1 MNISVN
7 RAELLKAVVNV
18 SKAINSASV
27 SAVPVLGKILFSVE
41 GDTLSVKASNQ
52 NSAISV
58 KVKLDSTDGDCA
70 FLFEAGAI
78 KKILSDAPSE
88 QVTIYSTSD
97 TSQLSLDYGVGT
109 FMLGTD
115 DASIYPDVLLDA
127 SGSSYKEIHVE
138 SPSEFLIGM
147 ARALACSG
155 QDKNRPQLMSVLLD
169 IHTDTMSI
177 VGTSG
182 IVLSQYDVKLS
193 QPSEEQS
200 EVVLPAN
207 IASIFLSGI
216 ISEDSDMHLFY
227 NDKTIRLETDNETFT
242 AIVLD
247 FKYPKYARVVEQL
260 SKTNSFKVDLLPFV
274 SSIKRVA
281 SPNSKVDRLIDLSVS
296 QSRVVAS
303 CNDIFSSYSAREN
316 INATEITG
324 DTPLECVSLNFDL
337 LASLLKNLTS
347 PQVTFNIN
355 GSSAA
360 TSVVEEQEEG
370 STLKRV
376 NIIMP
381 MAKKKS

>member
-1 MNISVN
+1 M
-7 RAELLKAVVNV
+7 R
-18 SKAINSASV
+18 
-27 SAVPVLGKILFSVE
+27 
-41 GDTLSVKASNQ
+41 
-52 NSAISV
+52 
-58 KVKLDSTDGDCA
+58 
-70 FLFEAGAI
+70 
-78 KKILSDAPSE
+78 
-88 QVTIYSTSD
+88 
-97 TSQLSLDYGVGT
+97 
-109 FMLGTD
+109 
-115 DASIYPDVLLDA
+115 
-127 SGSSYKEIHVE
+127 
-138 SPSEFLIGM
+138 
-147 ARALACSG
+147 
-155 QDKNRPQLMSVLLD
+155 
-169 IHTDTMSI
+169 
-177 VGTSG
+177 
-182 IVLSQYDVKLS
+182 
-193 QPSEEQS
+193 
-200 EVVLPAN
+200 
-207 IASIFLSGI
+207 
-216 ISEDSDMHLFY
+216 LFY

-296 QSRVVAS
+296 QSGVVAS